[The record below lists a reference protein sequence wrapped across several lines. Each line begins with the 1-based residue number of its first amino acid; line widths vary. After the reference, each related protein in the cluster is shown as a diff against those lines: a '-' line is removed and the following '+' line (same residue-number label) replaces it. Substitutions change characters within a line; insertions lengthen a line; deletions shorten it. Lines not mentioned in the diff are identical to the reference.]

1 MLKRYCYL
9 AFYFLWYQVQKNGCR
24 NVKSRRLHIFCVSQ
38 PPHFMRYVWKT
49 LHYVWWCIFFV
60 CTVCTRTL
68 RSLLESGSMSHKNTQ
83 THTSSMVLCS
93 LPGSQI
99 LTHKT
104 SVFHSNVNATCE
116 NERCI
121 LDIDIWVT
129 CLKDN
134 ILTLCCSHVVTKS
147 MFSDPFTFMC
157 SVHIYAGIIKV

>member
-1 MLKRYCYL
+1 MLDL
-9 AFYFLWYQVQKNGCR
+9 EG
-24 NVKSRRLHIFCVSQ
+24 CVSFVC
-38 PPHFMRYVWKT
+38 HIHYILWDTFEKHCITCDDASFYVW
-49 LHYVWWCIFFV
+49 
-60 CTVCTRTL
+60 TVCTRTL

-134 ILTLCCSHVVTKS
+134 ILTLCCSHVLTKS